1 MKTHFVGYQYDLLH
15 LYYIIQKQVK
25 KFLLLLLFFSCML
38 GTSGQNTI
46 GLPDIINFSNLDYH
60 GGTQTW
66 SIKQAKNGVLFFAN
80 NDGLLSFDGNYW
92 KQYSL
97 PNKTIIRSLVID
109 SATGNI
115 YIGSQAEIGFFAPGP
130 NGDLVYNSLKKLIP
144 EGLRDFADI
153 WHIEVYGNAVFF
165 RANQK
170 IFEYKDNT
178 IRVFKAPAEWRYMRT
193 ASSRLFAQDRNM
205 GILEFKNNSW
215 QPVCNHPVLKDG
227 LVTSILDYHK
237 DTMLVTTQKSG
248 IFLLHGSEL
257 IPKQTAADL
266 IFKADRIYC
275 AIRTGKEEFA
285 IGTTSG
291 GCYIINSQGEL
302 IQTISRVEGLQNN
315 NILCM
320 FLDKSQNLWMG
331 LDNGIDFVAY
341 NTAIRRI
348 LPDKR
353 NQLATYAIRII
364 NNQLYIGTSD
374 GLYSVPVD
382 FTNPDLSFSK
392 GNFTRIPNTG
402 GQVWRV
408 EDINNQILLGHH
420 EGTFVIKNNQ
430 PTPLLP
436 GIGSW
441 LYAAFPFP
449 ENNLVVA
456 GTYTGLHLLDNSR
469 GNFTDRGKIEGIT
482 ESLRFIVLD
491 NENTLWSSHPYKGV
505 YKIVLSPDKK
515 SLTYKLYTQKDG
527 LPSDLNN
534 YVYTIKSKVVAAT
547 QKGIYEYN
555 AATGK
560 FAPSAILPPVF
571 NGQAIQYLVEDAE
584 GNIWFES
591 DKKIGV
597 IDYHKSIN
605 SETFSILYFP
615 ELTNKLVRG
624 FEYIYPYNADNIF
637 IGSEKGAFHLNYR
650 NYLSRVAEPVILIG
664 KVRAIGK
671 TDSVIYGGFGNM
683 PPGKPSALPHSWNSL
698 HFEYSSPQYHQENN
712 IEYSYKL
719 TGFED
724 QWSAWTKKA
733 EKDYTNLPYG
743 SYTFMVKAR
752 TNFGRESAPVAY
764 PFRIRPAW
772 YQTTLAYLFYFLIL
786 LLLVYTVVRRQKKKF
801 KQQQEK
807 YAREQDH
814 LKYMYQLEMDRNEK
828 EIVKLQNEKLETD
841 ITFKTRELANATM
854 HLVERGK
861 LLSKIKEELLRI
873 QKNIPGG
880 APVDFKRLI
889 NTINDAEKNDNY
901 WDQFISHFDQVHSNY
916 LTLLKARFPV
926 LTTTDLKLCAYLR
939 INLSSKEI
947 SQLMNI
953 SVRGVEIA
961 RYRLRKKLNI
971 PTDENLFDF
980 LINIKMEG

>member
-1 MKTHFVGYQYDLLH
+1 MTR
-15 LYYIIQKQVK
+15 
-25 KFLLLLLFFSCML
+25 FLLLLLFSLAGLCA
-38 GTSGQNTI
+38 SGQNTI
-46 GLPDIINFSNLDYH
+46 GLPDIVNFSNLDYH

-66 SIKQAKNGVLFFAN
+66 SIRQAKNGVLFFAN
-80 NDGLLSFDGNYW
+80 NDGLLSFDGSYW

-115 YIGSQAEIGFFAPGP
+115 YIGSQAEIGFFSPGN
-130 NGDLVYNSLKKLIP
+130 NGDLVYTSLKQLIP
-144 EGLRDFADI
+144 ESLRDFADI

-165 RANQK
+165 RANKK

-178 IRVFKAPAEWRYMRT
+178 IRVFKAPSEWRYMRT
-193 ASSRLFAQDRNM
+193 AGSRLLAQDRDM

-227 LVTSILDYHK
+227 LVTGILDYHA
-237 DTMLVTTQKSG
+237 DTLLVTTQKSG
-248 IFLLHGSEL
+248 IFLLQGFRL
-257 IPKQTAADL
+257 IPKTTAADAV
-266 IFKADRIYC
+266 FKADRIYC
-275 AIRTGKEEFA
+275 AIHTAKEEFA

-291 GCYIINSQGEL
+291 GCYIINSRGEL

-315 NILCM
+315 NILCL

-348 LPDKR
+348 LPDQR

-382 FTNPDLSFSK
+382 FANPDLSFSK
-392 GNFTRIPNTG
+392 GTFTRIPNTG
-402 GQVWRV
+402 GQVWRI
-408 EDINNQILLGHH
+408 EEINQQILLGHH
-420 EGTFVIKNNQ
+420 EGTFVIRNNQ

-441 LYAAFPFP
+441 LYAPWPFP

-456 GTYTGLHLLDNSR
+456 GTYTGLELFDHSGGSFADK
-469 GNFTDRGKIEGIT
+469 GKIEGLV
-482 ESLRFIVLD
+482 ESLRFIAID
-491 NENTLWSSHPYKGV
+491 NENTVWSSHPYKGV
-505 YKIVLSPDKK
+505 YKILLAPDKK

-527 LPSDLNN
+527 LPGDLNN
-534 YVYTIKSKVVAAT
+534 YVFTIKSRVVVAT

-560 FAPSAILPPVF
+560 FVPSAILPPVF
-571 NGQAIQYLVEDAE
+571 NGQAIQYLAEDAE

-597 IDYHKSIN
+597 IDYGQSLN
-605 SETFSILYFP
+605 SEIFSIVYFP

-637 IGSEKGAFHLNYR
+637 IGSEKGAIHLNYR
-650 NYLSRVAEPVILIG
+650 NYLKTVAQPAILIG
-664 KVRAIGK
+664 KVKTIGK
-671 TDSVIYGGFGNM
+671 ADSILYGGFGNTVT
-683 PPGKPSALPHSWNSL
+683 SINTLPHSWNSL
-698 HFEYSSPQYHQENN
+698 HFEYSSPQYHQANN

-724 QWSAWTKKA
+724 QWSSWTKKA

-752 TNFGRESAPVAY
+752 TNFGRESAPVTYA
-764 PFRIRPAW
+764 FKIRPAW
-772 YQTTLAYLFYFLIL
+772 YQTTLAYIFYFLVL
-786 LLLVYTVVRRQKKKF
+786 LLLVYAVAKWQKKKF

-807 YAREQDH
+807 YAREQDR
-814 LKYMYQLEMDRNEK
+814 LRYMHQLEMDRNDK
-828 EIVKLQNEKLETD
+828 EIVKLQNEKLESD

-861 LLSKIKEELLRI
+861 LLSRVKEELLRI
-873 QKNIPGG
+873 QKNIPGTS
-880 APVDFKRLI
+880 VDFKRLI
-889 NTINDAEKNDNY
+889 NTINDAEKNDTY
-901 WDQFISHFDQVHSNY
+901 WEQFSSHFDQVHSNY
-916 LTLLKARFPV
+916 LTLLKAKFPA

-953 SVRGVEIA
+953 SVRGVEIG
-961 RYRLRKKLNI
+961 RYRLRKKLDI
-971 PTDENLFDF
+971 PTEENLFDF
-980 LINIKMEG
+980 LINIKMDG